1 MEKKQEQEII
11 LFEEIWQKK
20 QEIALLENEWQKK
33 QEIALLENEPL
44 TGFFEFRSVSF
55 KIQKLETEINE
66 HQNKLN
72 KLIKCHHKLKTY

>member
-11 LFEEIWQKK
+11 LFEEI
-20 QEIALLENEWQKK
+20 WQKK